1 MKFYN
6 IITNSKQFEIDE
18 IIMNMS
24 NTEVEVIEKLYKLI
38 SMVEYTNDLGN
49 ECMFIIS
56 DKYYL
61 LELESLFNK
70 YSIQFRILDLTKEV
84 LFDYSFKT
92 KFKNEFK
99 RSVENDILNLIKK
112 YKSEWTTKD
121 DILDKI
127 IEKGI
132 DSLTDFDLD
141 ILNN

>member
-24 NTEVEVIEKLYKLI
+24 NTEVEVIDKLYKLI

-49 ECMFIIS
+49 ESMFMIS
-56 DKYYL
+56 DLFYL
-61 LELESLFNK
+61 SELEYVFNK
-70 YSIQFRILDLTKEV
+70 YSIQFEVVDLTKEV
-84 LFDYSFKT
+84 IFDYSFKI

-99 RSVENDILNLIKK
+99 RSVENDILNLIKE
-112 YKSEWTTKD
+112 YKSDWTTKD
-121 DILDKI
+121 DVIDKI
-127 IEKGI
+127 IERGI

>member
-24 NTEVEVIEKLYKLI
+24 NTEVEVIDKLYKLI

-49 ECMFIIS
+49 ESMFIIS

-61 LELESLFNK
+61 LELESVFNK

-84 LFDYSFKT
+84 LFDYSFKI

-99 RSVENDILNLIKK
+99 RSVENDILNLIKE
-112 YKSEWTTKD
+112 YKSDWTTKD
-121 DILDKI
+121 DVLDKI
-127 IEKGI
+127 IERGI